1 MAPRWYR
8 DWDSFRPGPGITDGP
23 VAFGPDLRPDALLSA
38 YRHGII
44 PFPAADEYHRTLNE
58 VRYEDQVAA
67 GVIGLVGEP
76 GAGAGDPYTVAWWS
90 PDPRPVIGVDRVHLG
105 RNVRKQL
112 RRGHEWTTANAA
124 FERVAQACREGRE
137 PRWLT
142 DPLLESLVAL
152 HEKGWAH
159 SVEVWA
165 DGELVGGAFGVSA
178 GPALSGDSIFSRRPG
193 AGQIA
198 VADLA
203 ARFAAAGGEL
213 IDAQWD
219 SPFLRS
225 LGAEPITRDEYL
237 ARLEGPLK
245 RAVLPGDP
253 EPARRLLG
261 RARS

>member
-1 MAPRWYR
+1 MTARWYR
-8 DWDSFRPGPGITDGP
+8 DWDSFRLHPGVTDSP
-23 VAFGPDLRPDALLSA
+23 VAFGADLRPDSLLSA

-44 PFPAADEYHRTLNE
+44 PFPAPDEYHRTLNE
-58 VRYEDQVAA
+58 VRYEDQVEA
-67 GVIGLVGEP
+67 GVIGLIGD
-76 GAGAGDPYTVAWWS
+76 ARTAAGDPYAVAWWS

-124 FERVAQACREGRE
+124 FERVAEACRAGRE

-142 DPLLESLVAL
+142 DLLLESLVAL

-165 DGELVGGAFGVSA
+165 DGELIGGAFGVSA
-178 GPALSGDSIFSRRPG
+178 GPALSGDSIFGGRPY
-193 AGQIA
+193 AAPIA

-225 LGAEPITRDEYL
+225 LGAEPLPRADYLTRISGPAE
-237 ARLEGPLK
+237 RLS
-245 RAVLPGDP
+245 LPTGP
-253 EPARRLLG
+253 EPAKRLLEDL
-261 RARS
+261 RP